1 MCNVVK
7 GFMFGKLRMLLSGTL
22 LLLTAVLFSPA
33 TNASIPQGGGASWA
47 GLQSIGK
54 GALLPEQVAVTL
66 AEYAGSDNEQITR
79 FLERL
84 GWQEAKPL
92 ASKGD
97 LSPAE
102 VLQLAYSASEAEERR
117 SGKFLLTAFIQ
128 LVATDVP
135 SIMSE
140 PEVKRFVAQHPTTRT
155 QFLFANKAALLPPSA
170 FDPKLRNVIA
180 LVADITATH
189 GSPMYPRLV
198 MERHLRL
205 KRVDVL
211 KAILK
216 YGSGEAALA
225 AVLKKLPNP
234 PQKQRLAEIA
244 LQLID
249 TVPASRSNPV
259 LTEAVFRWLGLS
271 DPKVGEWFKYRERM
285 IEAVEAGKMNAPENQ
300 IRNAQQAL
308 VRFRQDI
315 PAMIKIY
322 ADHGNQVSSHAIER
336 MFFEYINR
344 QPEVAALW
352 SFAVIGMKKNFND
365 EKYVGERAEKLKQSV
380 EKEFGPDPK
389 PSKGMPVMPDGKI
402 DYLALAR
409 EHGPKPYNGFQEY
422 ATATGFGTHEAAGRH
437 FDEPAVV
444 RAVAGICPLAPKGAR

>member
-7 GFMFGKLRMLLSGTL
+7 RFMSGKLRILLSGTL
-22 LLLTAVLFSPA
+22 LFLTALLFSSA
-33 TNASIPQGGGASWA
+33 THVSLPQDGGASWP
-47 GLQSIGK
+47 GLQFMAK

-66 AEYAGSDNEQITR
+66 AEYAGSDNEQIAR
-79 FLERL
+79 LLERL

-102 VLQLAYSASEAEERR
+102 LLQLAYTASEAEERK

-128 LVATDVP
+128 LVAIDVP

-140 PEVKRFVAQHPTTRT
+140 PKVRRFVAQHPTTRT
-155 QFLFANKAALLPPSA
+155 KFVFANKAASLPPSVV
-170 FDPKLRNVIA
+170 DPKLRNVIA
-180 LVADITATH
+180 LVAEITATH
-189 GSPMYPRLV
+189 GSPMSPRLV
-198 MERHLRL
+198 MARHLRL

-225 AVLKKLPNP
+225 AVLKKMPNP

-244 LQLID
+244 RQLID

-271 DPKVGEWFKYRERM
+271 DPKVGEWFQYRERM
-285 IEAVEAGKMNAPENQ
+285 IEAVEAGKMNAPENK

-308 VRFRQDI
+308 ARFRQDI
-315 PAMIKIY
+315 PAMIKVY

-352 SFAVIGMKKNFND
+352 SFAVISMKKDFND
-365 EKYVGERAEKLKQSV
+365 EKYVAERAEKMKQGV

-389 PSKGMPVMPDGKI
+389 PSKNMPVTLDGKI

-444 RAVAGICPLAPKGAR
+444 RAVTDICPVP

>member
-7 GFMFGKLRMLLSGTL
+7 GSMFGKLRMLLSGTL

-33 TNASIPQGGGASWA
+33 TNASLPQDGGAGWA
-47 GLQSIGK
+47 GLQPIGK

-79 FLERL
+79 ALEQL
-84 GWQEAKPL
+84 GWQEAKTF
-92 ASKGD
+92 ASKED
-97 LSPAE
+97 LSPTA
-102 VLQLAYSASEAEERR
+102 VLQLAYSASEAGERK
-117 SGKFLLTAFIQ
+117 SGKPLLTAFIQ
-128 LVATDVP
+128 LIATDVP

-140 PEVKRFVAQHPTTRT
+140 PEVRRFVEQHPTTRT
-155 QFLFANKAALLPPSA
+155 KFVFSNKAASLPPSA

-180 LVADITATH
+180 LVAEVAATR
-189 GSPMYPRLV
+189 GSPMSPRLV

-271 DPKVGEWFKYRERM
+271 DPKVGEWFRYRERM
-285 IEAVEAGKMNAPENQ
+285 IEAVEAGKMSASKSK
-300 IRNAQQAL
+300 IRNAQKAL
-308 VRFRQDI
+308 ARFRQDI
-315 PAMIKIY
+315 PAMIKVY

-344 QPEVAALW
+344 QPDVVALW
-352 SFAVIGMKKNFND
+352 SFAVIGMKKDFND
-365 EKYVGERAEKLKQSV
+365 EKYVAERAEKLKQSM
-380 EKEFGPDPK
+380 EKEFGPDPE

-422 ATATGFGTHEAAGRH
+422 SIATGFGTHEAAGRR

-444 RAVAGICPLAPKGAR
+444 DAVVRICPVE